1 MPTMEFFIILRQKNN
16 SNDDQTLYMHINI
29 ICKIYI
35 QSINGQKNSKKGL
48 ASASKKTKTKVARK
62 GGKA

>member
-1 MPTMEFFIILRQKNN
+1 
-16 SNDDQTLYMHINI
+16 MHINI